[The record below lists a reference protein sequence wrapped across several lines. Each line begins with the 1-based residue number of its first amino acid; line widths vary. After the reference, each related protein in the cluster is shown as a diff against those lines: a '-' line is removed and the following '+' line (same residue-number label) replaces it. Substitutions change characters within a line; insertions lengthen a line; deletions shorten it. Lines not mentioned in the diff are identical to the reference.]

1 MQLKWLEDL
10 LAVAEQGSFK
20 SAAQSRHVTPPA
32 FGRRLRALEQWAG
45 VPLFEANS
53 QPVRLTAAGQKLVVQ
68 ARATARDVARV
79 RTDLQ
84 QGDSDTTVRVVT
96 GRALSHGFVA
106 DALAGL
112 LRPQRG
118 NQARVQTQTQTQV
131 QVHVL
136 TRLMSEASE
145 LLERDEADILLSYQ
159 HPALALKLDGRRYL
173 QARAA
178 DDRLVPVVKGSAQV
192 KGRHK
197 TVPTPAAAGLLGYD
211 PAQALGRLMEDHLS
225 QLPQQPELPVRM
237 RCDSVDS
244 LREYALRGF
253 GVAWLPRSMVAADLN
268 SGLLVMWDN
277 PALQIPFETR
287 LYRRKQATGPA
298 VLAVW
303 NALVGHADRL
313 SGKG

>member
-10 LAVAEQGSFK
+10 LAVTEQGSFK
-20 SAAQSRHVTPPA
+20 AAAESRHVTAPA

-45 VPLFEANS
+45 VPLFEPQT
-53 QPVRLTAAGQKLVVQ
+53 QPVRLTAAGHTLALH

-79 RTDLQ
+79 RAELQ
-84 QGDSDTTVRVVT
+84 HADKETTVRLVT

-106 DALAGL
+106 DALASL
-112 LRPQRG
+112 LRPQRS
-118 NQARVQTQTQTQV
+118 NQVQPRVQV
-131 QVHVL
+131 QIL

-145 LLERDEADILLSYQ
+145 MLERDEADILLSYQ
-159 HPALALKLDGRRYL
+159 HPALALKLDGRRYV

-178 DDRLVPVVKGSAQV
+178 DDCLVPVVKGVARV
-192 KGRHK
+192 KTK
-197 TVPTPAAAGLLGYD
+197 AKFIATPDAAALLAYD

-225 QLPQQPELPVRM
+225 QLPEAPDLQVRM

-253 GVAWLPRSMVAADLN
+253 GVAWLPRSMVAADLS
-268 SGLLVMWDN
+268 SGLLAMWDN

-287 LYRRKQATGPA
+287 LYRRKQAPSDA
-298 VLAVW
+298 VIAVW
-303 NALVGHADRL
+303 KALVGHADRQSL
-313 SGKG
+313 KG